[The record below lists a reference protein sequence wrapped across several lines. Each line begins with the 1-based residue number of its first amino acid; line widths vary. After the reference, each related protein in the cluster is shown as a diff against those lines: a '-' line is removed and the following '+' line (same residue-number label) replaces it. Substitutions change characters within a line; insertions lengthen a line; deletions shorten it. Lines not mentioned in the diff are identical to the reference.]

1 MSKTIQYRLKNK
13 GYFYELNLYMEWHD
27 YKKTVIRKPKIAK
40 HKQFCIPTQPKKSKV
55 VDSRIKIN
63 AVLHNTDTIEPRLLN
78 DKSSVNYSL
87 IKNIKR
93 NKVLIDL
100 VIDLHGYNRE
110 NAYQFFIEKFN
121 LALQLQYK
129 IILVITGKGNI
140 LREELSRWLYQPL
153 IANKVF
159 YFTEASQ
166 IMGGAGAFY
175 LALRKK

>member
-1 MSKTIQYRLKNK
+1 
-13 GYFYELNLYMEWHD
+13 MEWHD
-27 YKKTVIRKPKIAK
+27 YKKTVIQKPKIAK
-40 HKQFCIPTQPKKSKV
+40 HKQCCIPTKTTQSMV
-55 VDSRIKIN
+55 VNTRTHINKISQ
-63 AVLHNTDTIEPRLLN
+63 NTDGIEPRLLN
-78 DKSSVNYSL
+78 DQSGVNHSL

-93 NKVLIDL
+93 NKILIDL

-110 NAYQFFIEKFN
+110 TAYQFFIEKFN

-129 IILVITGKGNI
+129 IILVITGQGDV

-166 IMGGAGAFY
+166 AMGGAGAFY